1 MPRTVREILTRAM
14 RTATILGAS
23 DVMEGNDAADALLT
37 LNQMMDAWQAERLF
51 AYQIVSRTHALTAG
65 VGTYTIGPGATI
77 NVDRPVRIEW
87 AFTRDSQNYDRPM
100 EIVPDQVYADITLK
114 TQGNNFPNVLYYAP
128 GMPQGTI
135 SMWQLPNAGLTLHLG
150 CWVTLSEFA
159 DLNASVALPPGYEQA
174 IVLSVAELLSP
185 EYGKEPSASLVR
197 MAARARANIQQNNL
211 PDPRI
216 SCEFMGVQQNTPL
229 PYYRYVSGD
238 F

>member
-23 DVMEGNDAADALLT
+23 DVMEGNDAADALLV

-51 AYQIVSRTHALTAG
+51 AYQIVSRTHALTTG
-65 VGTYTIGPGATI
+65 VATYSIGPGGTI
-77 NVDRPVRIEW
+77 DVDRPVRIEW
-87 AFTRDSQNYDRPM
+87 AFTRDSQHYDRPM
-100 EIVPDQVYADITLK
+100 NIVPDQVFASITRK
-114 TQGNNFPNVLYYAP
+114 DQGNNFPTVLYYAP
-128 GMPQGTI
+128 GFPLGSIRIWEHPSANLVM
-135 SMWQLPNAGLTLHLG
+135 HLG

-159 DLNASVALPPGYEQA
+159 DLNSSVTLPPGYEQA
-174 IVLSVAELLSP
+174 IVLSMAELLSP
-185 EYGKEPSASLVR
+185 EYGKEPSGSLVR
-197 MAARARANIQQNNL
+197 MAAKARANIQQNNL

-216 SCEFMGVQQNTPL
+216 ACEFMGVQQNTPA

>member
-51 AYQIVSRTHALTAG
+51 AYEIVQHTHPLSTG
-65 VGTYTIGPGATI
+65 VGTYTIGPGGTI

-87 AFTRDSQNYDRPM
+87 AFTRDSQNYDRPLD
-100 EIVPDQVYADITLK
+100 IVPDQVFAAITLK
-114 TQGNNFPNVLYYAP
+114 SQGDNFPSVLYYRP
-128 GMPQGTI
+128 NFPLGTI
-135 SMWQLPNAGLTLHLG
+135 RIWEHPSANLVLHLG